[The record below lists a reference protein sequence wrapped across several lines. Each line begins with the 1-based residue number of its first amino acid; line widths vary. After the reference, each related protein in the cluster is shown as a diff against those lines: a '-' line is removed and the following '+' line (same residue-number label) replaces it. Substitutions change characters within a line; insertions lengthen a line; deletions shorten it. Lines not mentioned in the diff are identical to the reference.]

1 MKNINSKS
9 VITAVVFLLLAM
21 ISFFGIS
28 RATTN
33 IENYSNSTEQLE
45 NLKGQALGMTTT
57 ATALST
63 AAAAVPGEALS
74 PIADKLIDVA
84 GYMVIV
90 YVAIVLEKYLLTL
103 TGFAAFKILI
113 PIGCLLIAAG
123 QLFQGRKNLLYG
135 LAIKFAALG
144 FLMWIL
150 VPVSV
155 GATQLINK
163 TFEESTAVDD
173 ITLETEETTTEVSS
187 GADAASQESSQIQE
201 NTSLKDKVGSWFSNV
216 EETVKESVDKVSDTV
231 SGKAEELKDAL
242 NRMIEKVA
250 VMIVTTCG
258 IPICVLFAFTWVFK
272 LVTGIPMN
280 VKMPKASRLLPK
292 KKADM

>member
-1 MKNINSKS
+1 MGMENGRVKAVMI
-9 VITAVVFLLLAM
+9 AVVFILVAA
-21 ISFFGIS
+21 ISFWGIS
-28 RATTN
+28 RAATN
-33 IENYSNSTEQLE
+33 IDNYEKSTEQLE
-45 NLKGQALGMTTT
+45 SLKGQALGMTTA

-123 QLFQGRKNLLYG
+123 QLLKGWKGFLNVLALKLL
-135 LAIKFAALG
+135 ALG
-144 FLMWIL
+144 FLMWCL

-163 TFEESTAVDD
+163 TFAESASVDD
-173 ITLETEETTTEVSS
+173 AILETELSEVVETQQ
-187 GADAASQESSQIQE
+187 QESTQIQGDA
-201 NTSLKDKVGSWFSNV
+201 SWKDKVGSWLSNV
-216 EETVKESVDKVSDTV
+216 EETVAEEAGKVTDTV
-231 SGKAEELKDAL
+231 STKTEELKESL

-258 IPICVLFAFTWVFK
+258 IPICVFFAFTWVFK
-272 LVTGIPMN
+272 LVTGIPLD
-280 VKMPKASRLLPK
+280 VKIPKASKLFTKRK
-292 KKADM
+292 E

>member
-1 MKNINSKS
+1 MKSITLKS
-9 VITAVVFLLLAM
+9 VIISVVFLLLAV

-28 RATTN
+28 RAATN
-33 IENYSNSTEQLE
+33 IEKYSKSTEQLE

-90 YVAIVLEKYLLTL
+90 YIAIVLEKYLLTL

-123 QLFQGRKNLLYG
+123 QLFQRRKNLLYG
-135 LAIKFAALG
+135 LALKFASLG

-163 TFEESTAVDD
+163 TFEESSVVDN
-173 ITLETEETTTEVSS
+173 ITLETTAGTDT
-187 GADAASQESSQIQE
+187 ASQESSLAQE
-201 NTSLKDKVGSWFSNV
+201 NSSLKDKVGSWFSNV
-216 EETVKESVDKVSDTV
+216 EDTVKESAQKVSDAV
-231 SGKAEELKDAL
+231 SVKTEELKDAL

-258 IPICVLFAFTWVFK
+258 IPLCVLFAFTWVFK
-272 LVTGIPMN
+272 LVTGIPVN
-280 VKMPKASRLLPK
+280 VKMPKASRLIPK
-292 KKADM
+292 KKEE

>member
-1 MKNINSKS
+1 MKSITLKS
-9 VITAVVFLLLAM
+9 VIISVVFLLLAV

-28 RATTN
+28 RAATN
-33 IENYSNSTEQLE
+33 IENYSKSTEQLE

-74 PIADKLIDVA
+74 PIANKLIDVA

-90 YVAIVLEKYLLTL
+90 YIAIVLEKYLLTL

-123 QLFQGRKNLLYG
+123 QLFQRRKNLLYG
-135 LAIKFAALG
+135 LALKFASLG

-163 TFEESTAVDD
+163 TFEESSVVDN
-173 ITLETEETTTEVSS
+173 ITLETEETTAGT
-187 GADAASQESSQIQE
+187 DAASQESSLAQE
-201 NTSLKDKVGSWFSNV
+201 NSSLKDKVSSWFSNV
-216 EETVKESVDKVSDTV
+216 EDTVKESAQKVSDAV
-231 SGKAEELKDAL
+231 SVKTEELKEAL

-258 IPICVLFAFTWVFK
+258 IPLCVLFAFTWVFK
-272 LVTGIPMN
+272 LVTGIPVN
-280 VKMPKASRLLPK
+280 VKMPKASRLIPK
-292 KKADM
+292 KKEE